1 MKIKMLSA
9 RRKVQKRQLLHVIY
23 MILRREKYL
32 LQLKLI
38 QASCILLKEYNKKQK
53 ILEMVNQY
61 KVEQVEMHHQ
71 HATQLVKL

>member
-9 RRKVQKRQLLHVIY
+9 RRKVQKKQLLHVIY